1 MEAAL
6 FLSQAA
12 LERVEGLPW
21 HGRQDSALDCAGAPS
36 SPRMS
41 ATEAFSPSR
50 VWVGV
55 YEPGP
60 SLAGV
65 EPQTLDLGRWMV
77 LDLNA

>member
-6 FLSQAA
+6 FVSQAA

-21 HGRQDSALDCAGAPS
+21 YGRQDSALDCAGAPS

>member
-6 FLSQAA
+6 FVSQAA
-12 LERVEGLPW
+12 LERVEGLSW

>member
-6 FLSQAA
+6 FVSQAA
-12 LERVEGLPW
+12 LERVEGLPC

>member
-1 MEAAL
+1 
-6 FLSQAA
+6 
-12 LERVEGLPW
+12 
-21 HGRQDSALDCAGAPS
+21 
-36 SPRMS
+36 MS

>member
-1 MEAAL
+1 MEGLLLEA
-6 FLSQAA
+6 QAA
-12 LERVEGLPW
+12 LEGVEGLPW

-60 SLAGV
+60 GTSIA
-65 EPQTLDLGRWMV
+65 RRMV
-77 LDLNA
+77 SSRSCGSIDFN

>member
-6 FLSQAA
+6 FVSQAA

-50 VWVGV
+50 VCVGV

>member
-1 MEAAL
+1 MEGLLLEA
-6 FLSQAA
+6 QTA
-12 LERVEGLPW
+12 LEGVEGLPW
-21 HGRQDSALDCAGAPS
+21 HGRQDSALDSAGAPS

-50 VWVGV
+50 VCVGV